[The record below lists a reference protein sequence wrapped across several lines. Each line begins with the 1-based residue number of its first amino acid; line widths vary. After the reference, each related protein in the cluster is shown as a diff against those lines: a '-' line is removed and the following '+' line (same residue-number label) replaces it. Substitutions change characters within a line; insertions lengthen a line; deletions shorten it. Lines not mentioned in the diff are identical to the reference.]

1 MVDAAKA
8 PTCTESGLTEGKH
21 CGVCDFVITAQETVP
36 AKGHTPVTD
45 PAKAPTC
52 TEAGLTEGKHCGVCN
67 ATLTAQETVPA
78 KGHTPVTDPA
88 KAPTCTESGLTEGSH
103 CGVCDAVI
111 TAQETIPAK
120 GHTPVTDPAKAPTCT
135 ESGLTEGS
143 HCGVCYFVITAQ
155 ESVPTLGESGH
166 VVVTDAAILA
176 RGDRDGRT
184 EGSHCSACG
193 KVFVAQTV
201 IPAPG
206 YTDPALYQQDYA
218 YRYLGTLEKGAALQS
233 FYLRLDELAKTF
245 HTDVTFDA
253 SAENYVGHF
262 GYADLGLSIDEAVSV
277 WICYRNEHPLYYWI
291 SNSYA
296 TTSSDFYLLCTPE
309 YAKGS
314 DRAACTAELL
324 AAIKALVD
332 PLLDETDP
340 YRLALAFHDAILL
353 GADYAY
359 EADGVTPESEAWA
372 HSAVGVLLRGS
383 GVCESYAKAFQL
395 LLSYCEVENILVT
408 GVAQGAYAW
417 ENHAWS
423 LVELSEDEWYWF
435 DLTWDD
441 QPAYIGGITYTYFC
455 VTDDTDV
462 RRLDGNA
469 GQYTQATFLQT
480 HVFSTPESGPS
491 YLYPLPARATSAYA
505 SEEEL
510 TLRETFSQDGLT
522 YALVGPDRV
531 QLVRAEVN
539 GLLAIPETVTHN
551 GRTYTVVAIGAMDAE
566 GYFGTW
572 ESVIPAGYS
581 VTAITLPK
589 TLHVLWDN
597 ALGSPDGALTSVTVD
612 AANPFFDSLDGVLF
626 TEGLHT
632 LLLYPN
638 ARASTSYVIPDETVF
653 IASYAF
659 TQSASNRLTSLTL
672 GASLREAGVCAGLGG
687 YPQMG
692 ATAHGFLRTG
702 EWSLVYYSLTGAQ
715 SLSVSA
721 ENTHLSIKGGL
732 LYAEGGTRVL
742 GRVDRRITEVVLGSD
757 VQSVDPLAFYGCP
770 FLKTVYYE
778 GDAASYA
785 AITVGYQNDELTS
798 ATVLFYSE
806 SAAAGCWH
814 YVGGQPTPW

>member
-1 MVDAAKA
+1 MTDAAKA
-8 PTCTESGLTEGKH
+8 PTCTETGLTEGKH
-21 CGVCDFVITAQETVP
+21 CEACGAVLVAQETVP

-45 PAKAPTC
+45 AAKAPTC
-52 TEAGLTEGKHCGVCN
+52 TETGLTEGSHCGVCN
-67 ATLTAQETVPA
+67 ATLTAQE
-78 KGHTPVTDPA
+78 
-88 KAPTCTESGLTEGSH
+88 S
-103 CGVCDAVI
+103 
-111 TAQETIPAK
+111 IPAK
-120 GHTPVTDPAKAPTCT
+120 GHTPVTDPAKDATCT
-135 ESGLTEGS
+135 ETGLTEGK
-143 HCGVCYFVITAQ
+143 HCEACGEVLVAQ
-155 ESVPTLGESGH
+155 EILPALGESGH
-166 VVVTDAAILA
+166 VVVTDAAVLA
-176 RGDRDGRT
+176 RGDRDGLT

-193 KVFVAQTV
+193 KVFVAQST

-206 YTDPALYQQDYA
+206 YTDPALYQDDYA
-218 YRYLGTLEKGAALQS
+218 YRYLGTLEKGEALQA
-233 FYLRLDELAKTF
+233 FYLRLDELAKAF
-245 HTDVTFDA
+245 HTDASLDA
-253 SAENYVGHF
+253 SEENYVGHF
-262 GYADLGLSIDEAVSV
+262 GYADLGLSVDEAVSV
-277 WICYRNEHPLYYWI
+277 WVCYRNEHPLYYWI

-296 TTSSDFYLLCTPE
+296 TTSSDFYLLCAPE

-314 DRAACTAELL
+314 DRAACTAQLL
-324 AAIKALVD
+324 AAIKSLVD

-340 YRLALAFHDAILL
+340 YQLALAFHDAILL

-359 EADGVTPESEAWA
+359 KADGVTPESEAWA

-395 LLSYCEVENILVT
+395 LLTYCEVENLLVT
-408 GVAQGAYAW
+408 GVAQGASAW

-455 VTDDTDV
+455 VTDSTDV

-469 GQYTQATFLQT
+469 GQYTPATFLQT
-480 HVFSTPESGPS
+480 HVFSTPDSGATF
-491 YLYPLPARATSAYA
+491 LYPLPARAASAYS
-505 SEEEL
+505 SEEQL
-510 TLRETFSQDGLT
+510 TLREIFSVEGLT
-522 YALVGPDRV
+522 YVPIGFDRV

-539 GLLAIPETVTHN
+539 GLLTVPETVTYN

-572 ESVIPAGYS
+572 ASVIPAGYS
-581 VTAITLPK
+581 VTAIALPK

-638 ARASTSYVIPDETVF
+638 AREGTSYAIPDATVF

-659 TQSASNRLTSLTL
+659 TQSASNRLTHLTL

-687 YPQMG
+687 YPQAG
-692 ATAHGFLRTG
+692 ATSHGFLRTG
-702 EWSLVYYSLTGAQ
+702 EWSLVYYSLVGEQ
-715 SLSVSA
+715 SLSVSP
-721 ENTHLSIKGGL
+721 ESTHLSIVGGL

-742 GRVDRRITEVVLGSD
+742 GRVDRRITEVVLGRD
-757 VQSVDPLAFYGCP
+757 VTSVDPIAFYGCP
-770 FLKTVYYE
+770 FLQTVYYE

-785 AITVGYQNDELTS
+785 AISVGSQNDELAV

-806 SAAAGCWH
+806 SAADGCWH